1 MVQEVLWA
9 LPLVLDRLSLVPQA
23 VVSGLLTGMSYALV
37 AAGLAL
43 IWGVVD
49 IVNFAHGEYMMIA
62 MFVTIYMTNTLG
74 FDPLFA
80 LPVNVVFLFVLGYL
94 TYKFIIAKVMDA
106 PMLAQI
112 FATFGLVL
120 IIRYGM
126 LFLVGSETK
135 SVDQFIFSGSSVL
148 FAGDTFG
155 EISLIIG
162 HSALATAVISVLSL
176 GVLFLFMNRTKTGKA
191 IRATSQDWEAARVMG
206 IDPDRVNA
214 ITWGVGL
221 AMTGIAGTM
230 VSTFFPVQA
239 ELTPVTW
246 TLIAFASVALGGFGS
261 VLGAVFGGIG
271 IALVERLGTVLL
283 NPSYKE
289 LYVFVVF
296 IVALLL
302 RSEGYLG
309 SD

>member
-1 MVQEVLWA
+1 MAYEA
-9 LPLVLDRLSLVPQA
+9 LEMTPLFLERLNLLPQA
-23 VVSGLLTGMSYALV
+23 LITGLLTGMVYALV

-49 IVNFAHGEYMMIA
+49 IVNFAHGEYMMVA
-62 MFVTIYMTNTLG
+62 MFVTLISTNDYG
-74 FDPLFA
+74 VDPMLTIPLNA
-80 LPVNVVFLFVLGYL
+80 VFLFVLGYL
-94 TYKFIIAKVMDA
+94 TYKYVIAKVMDA

-126 LFLVGSETK
+126 LFLVGPSTR
-135 SVDQFIFSGSSVL
+135 SVDSFVFDGSTIL
-148 FAGDTFG
+148 FDRYFVSHPTIVTA
-155 EISLIIG
+155 IV
-162 HSALATAVISVLSL
+162 SAVTL
-176 GVLFLFMNRTKTGKA
+176 GALFLFMNRTRTGKA

-214 ITWGVGL
+214 ITWGIGL
-221 AMTGIAGTM
+221 SVTGIAGSM
-230 VSTFFPVQA
+230 VATFFPIHP
-239 ELTPVTW
+239 ELTPTTW

-271 IALVERLGTVLL
+271 ISLAEHIGTTLL

-289 LYVFVVF
+289 MYVFIVF

-302 RSEGYLG
+302 RSQDVIGGE
-309 SD
+309 

>member
-1 MVQEVLWA
+1 MPLFIER
-9 LPLVLDRLSLVPQA
+9 LPLIPQA
-23 VVSGLLTGMSYALV
+23 VVEGLLTGMSYALV

-74 FDPLFA
+74 FDPLVA
-80 LPVNVVFLFVLGYL
+80 LPINAVLLFVLGYL

-126 LFLVGSETK
+126 LFLMGSQTRTIDK
-135 SVDQFIFSGSSVL
+135 FIFTGSSVL

-155 EISLIIG
+155 AVNLIVG
-162 HSALATAVISVLSL
+162 HSELATAVVSVLSL
-176 GVLFLFMNRTKTGKA
+176 GMLFLFMNRTKTGKA

-221 AMTGIAGTM
+221 GMTGIAGTM

-261 VLGAVFGGIG
+261 VVGAVFGGIG
-271 IALVERLGTVLL
+271 IALVEKLGTVLL

-309 SD
+309 GD

>member
-1 MVQEVLWA
+1 MAYEA
-9 LPLVLDRLSLVPQA
+9 LGTVPLFLDNLSLVPQA
-23 VVSGLLTGMSYALV
+23 VVEGLLAGMAYALV

-62 MFVTIYMTNTLG
+62 MFMTIYVTNSLG
-74 FDPLFA
+74 YDPLFA
-80 LPVNVVFLFVLGYL
+80 LPINVIFLFVLGYL
-94 TYKFIIAKVMDA
+94 TYKVIIAKVMDA

-126 LFLVGSETK
+126 LFLVGSETQTIDK
-135 SVDQFIFSGSSVL
+135 FMFSDVSVF

-155 EISLIIG
+155 SISLIVG
-162 HSALATAVISVLSL
+162 HSELATAVVSVLSL
-176 GVLFLFMNRTKTGKA
+176 GTLFLFMNRTKTGKA

-239 ELTPVTW
+239 ELTPITW

-261 VLGAVFGGIG
+261 VLGAVFGGVG
-271 IALVERLGTVLL
+271 IALVEKLGTILL

-289 LYVFVVF
+289 MYVFVVF
-296 IVALLL
+296 IIALLL
-302 RSEGYLG
+302 RSEGYIG
-309 SD
+309 GD

>member
-1 MVQEVLWA
+1 MTYEA
-9 LPLVLDRLSLVPQA
+9 LETVPLLLDSMNLLPQA
-23 VVSGLLTGMSYALV
+23 IISGLLTGMVYALV

-49 IVNFAHGEYMMIA
+49 IVNFAHGEYMMVA
-62 MFVTIYMTNTLG
+62 MFVTVTMTNELG
-74 FDPLFA
+74 LDPLVSI
-80 LPVNVVFLFVLGYL
+80 PVNAVFLFVLGYL

-126 LFLVGSETK
+126 LFIVGPSSRT
-135 SVDQFIFSGSSVL
+135 VDRFVFDGSSLL
-148 FAGDTFG
+148 FGRFFVSNPA
-155 EISLIIG
+155 IA
-162 HSALATAVISVLSL
+162 SAVVSVLTL
-176 GVLFLFMNRTKTGKA
+176 GLLFLFLNRTKTGKA

-221 AMTGIAGTM
+221 AVTGVAGSM
-230 VSTFFPVQA
+230 VATYFPVHP
-239 ELTPVTW
+239 ELTPTAW
-246 TLIAFASVALGGFGS
+246 TIIAFAAVALGGFGS

-271 IALVERLGTVLL
+271 IGLAEHIGTTLL
-283 NPSYKE
+283 NPSYQE
-289 LYVFVVF
+289 MYVFIVF
-296 IVALLL
+296 IVALVL
-302 RSEGYLG
+302 RSQNVLG
-309 SD
+309 AE